1 MTEIEQLTIDVAA
14 AFGQRPSETDVLAF
28 RKKLEDLTFMERTK
42 AWIAKRKSPPR
53 PIPQINGPDLSLDK
67 VRKAFERVAS
77 KRAPLIPSTL
87 DWPAGRHPA

>member
-1 MTEIEQLTIDVAA
+1 MWL
-14 AFGQRPSETDVLAF
+14 PLLANTQAKRMF
-28 RKKLEDLTFMERTK
+28 WRSVKKLEDLTFMERTK